1 MKAIIAKKVNLAM
14 AAQWVIF
21 MPVILPLCIV
31 FGAVQGASSLVQK
44 MINCMIADLQPRD
57 TTDLA

>member
-1 MKAIIAKKVNLAM
+1 MAM
-14 AAQWVIF
+14 QWVVF

-44 MINCMIADLQPRD
+44 MVNCMIADLEPRE